1 MEQTET
7 NVEKSMVKQKF
18 IKIVIP
24 VIALVAIGLCV
35 YFYSQI
41 RILKQNPTVAAQ
53 KETTDI
59 IAKVSKLVVL
69 PTGETPTI
77 ATVSDPEALKDQPFF
92 ANAIKGDKVLIYA
105 QAKKAFLYS
114 VSLNKIL
121 DVAPL
126 NIGSSTK
133 STTPTP
139 ASTTTTKT
147 TDTAKPATTTK
158 N

>member
-7 NVEKSMVKQKF
+7 NTAKGAVKQKF
-18 IKIVIP
+18 IKIVVP

-41 RILKQNPTVAAQ
+41 KVLKQNPTVAAQ
-53 KETTDI
+53 KEVTDLV
-59 IAKVSKLVVL
+59 AKVSKLVVL
-69 PTGETPTI
+69 PEGETPTI
-77 ATVSDPEALKDQPFF
+77 ATVSEPDALKDQPFF
-92 ANAIKGDKVLIYA
+92 AKAVKGDKVLIYA

-139 ASTTTTKT
+139 TTTTTKPADT
-147 TDTAKPATTTK
+147 TKTTTTK